1 MNKEE
6 IILTEQKFMAK
17 VYAKKPV
24 VLVKGKGD
32 LVWDINGKQYIDCSG
47 SYGAAVVGYCHPK
60 VVEVIKKQVENLTS
74 CHGFAYNEARSMLLE
89 KLVKVFP
96 ENLNKFFL
104 SNSGA
109 EAVECAL
116 KLARKFTGKMEIIAM
131 KGGYH
136 GKTLGALAATW
147 NKKYRD
153 NFEPLLIK
161 VKHAPYG
168 DAKEVEKSITDETA
182 AVIVE
187 PIQGESG
194 VKVPSKDFLKE
205 LREVC
210 DKKNIL
216 LILDEIQT
224 GFGRTGKIF
233 CFQHYGIIPDIVCLA
248 KGVAGGLPIGI
259 TAAKPEIM
267 DSLQVGEHTS
277 TYGGNPIVSAAAC
290 AAIDVLLEENLPE
303 KAWVLGNYFIN
314 ELKKIALNHKIIRDV
329 RGLGLMIGIEFR
341 FEVYDLLLNLI
352 ENGVL
357 ALDAGRTVLRFLP
370 PLVISKEHINQVVKV
385 LNEVVEKKERSL
397 LDKSS

>member
-1 MNKEE
+1 MNEEE
-6 IILTEQKFMAK
+6 IISIEEKFMAK
-17 VYAKKPV
+17 VYAKRPV

-47 SYGAAVVGYCHPK
+47 SYGAAVIGYCNPK
-60 VVEVIKKQVENLTS
+60 VVEAIKKQVENLTS
-74 CHGFAYNEARSMLLE
+74 CHGFAYNEARAMLLE
-89 KLVKVFP
+89 KLAKLFP
-96 ENLNKFFL
+96 ENLSKFFL

-109 EAVECAL
+109 EAIECAL

-147 NKKYRD
+147 NKKYR
-153 NFEPLLIK
+153 NGFEPLLVK
-161 VKHAPYG
+161 VKHVSYG
-168 DAKEVEKSITDETA
+168 DAKEVEKSINEETA

-194 VKVPSKDFLKE
+194 VKIPPKDFLKE
-205 LREVC
+205 LREIC
-210 DKKNIL
+210 DKKNVL

-248 KGVAGGLPIGI
+248 KGVAGGLPIGV

-267 DSLQVGEHTS
+267 DAFQIGEHTS
-277 TYGGNPIVSAAAC
+277 TYGGNPIVAAAAC

-303 KAWVLGNYFIN
+303 KAWISGNYFIN

-329 RGLGLMIGIEFR
+329 RGLGLMIGVEFR
-341 FEVYDLLLNLI
+341 FEIYDLLLNLI
-352 ENGVL
+352 EKGVL

-370 PLVISKEHINQVVKV
+370 PLIISKEHINQVVSV
-385 LNEVVEKKERSL
+385 LNEVIEEKERSL
-397 LDKSS
+397 LS

>member
-1 MNKEE
+1 LNKEE

-17 VYAKKPV
+17 VYAKKPLI
-24 VLVKGKGD
+24 LVKGKKD
-32 LVWDINGKQYIDCSG
+32 LVWDIDGKQYIDCSG
-47 SYGAAVVGYCHPK
+47 SYGAAVIGYCHPK
-60 VVEVIKKQVENLTS
+60 VVKAIKNQVENLTS

-89 KLVKVFP
+89 KLAKLLP
-96 ENLNKFFL
+96 EGFKFFL

-109 EAVECAL
+109 EAIECAL

-147 NKKYRD
+147 NKKYR
-153 NFEPLLIK
+153 NGFEPLLIN
-161 VKHAPYG
+161 VKHVPYS
-168 DAKEVEKSITDETA
+168 DSEAVKNSITKETA
-182 AVIVE
+182 AIIVE

-194 VKVPSKDFLKE
+194 VKIPSKEFLKE
-205 LREVC
+205 LREIC
-210 DKKNIL
+210 YKKSIL

-233 CFQHYGIIPDIVCLA
+233 CFQHYNITPDIVCLA
-248 KGVAGGLPIGI
+248 KGVAGGLPIGV
-259 TAAKPEIM
+259 TAAKSEVM
-267 DSLQVGEHTS
+267 DTFQVGEHTS

-290 AAIDVLLEENLPE
+290 AAIEVLLEENLPE
-303 KAWVLGNYFIN
+303 KAWLSGNYFIN

-329 RGLGLMIGIEFR
+329 RGLGLMIGVEFR

-352 ENGVL
+352 EKGVL

-370 PLVISKEHINQVVKV
+370 PLIISKDHIDQVVKV
-385 LNEVVEKKERSL
+385 LDEVVEEKERGL
-397 LDKSS
+397 LA

>member
-1 MNKEE
+1 
-6 IILTEQKFMAK
+6 
-17 VYAKKPV
+17 
-24 VLVKGKGD
+24 
-32 LVWDINGKQYIDCSG
+32 
-47 SYGAAVVGYCHPK
+47 PK
-60 VVEVIKKQVENLTS
+60 
-74 CHGFAYNEARSMLLE
+74 
-89 KLVKVFP
+89 
-96 ENLNKFFL
+96 NLNKFFL

-109 EAVECAL
+109 EAIECAL

-136 GKTLGALAATW
+136 GKTLGALSATW
-147 NKKYRD
+147 NKKYRSS
-153 NFEPLLIK
+153 FEPLLIS
-161 VKHAPYG
+161 VKHIPYG
-168 DAKEVEKSITDETA
+168 DSKAVENSITEGTA

-194 VKVPSKDFLKE
+194 VKIPPRDFLKE
-205 LREVC
+205 LKEIC
-210 DKKNIL
+210 EKNNIL

-290 AAIDVLLEENLPE
+290 ATIDVLLEENLPE
-303 KAWVLGNYFIN
+303 KAWSSGNYFIN
-314 ELKKIALNHKIIRDV
+314 KLKEIASNHKIIREV
-329 RGLGLMIGIEFR
+329 RGLGLMIGVEFR

-352 ENGVL
+352 KKGVL

-370 PLVISKEHINQVVKV
+370 PLIIPKEHIDQVVKV
-385 LNEVVEKKERSL
+385 LNEIVEEKERNLFNQPS
-397 LDKSS
+397 

>member
-1 MNKEE
+1 MNGEE
-6 IILTEQKFMAK
+6 IISIEQKFMAK
-17 VYAKKPV
+17 VYAKRPV

-47 SYGAAVVGYCHPK
+47 SYGAAVIGYCNPK
-60 VVEVIKKQVENLTS
+60 VVEAIKKQVENLTS
-74 CHGFAYNEARSMLLE
+74 CHGFAYNEARAMLLK
-89 KLVKVFP
+89 KLARLFP
-96 ENLNKFFL
+96 ENLSKFFL

-109 EAVECAL
+109 EAIECAL

-147 NKKYRD
+147 NKKYR
-153 NFEPLLIK
+153 NGFEPLLIK
-161 VKHAPYG
+161 VKHVSYG
-168 DAKEVEKSITDETA
+168 DAKEVEKSINDETA

-194 VKVPSKDFLKE
+194 VKIPPKDFLKE
-205 LREVC
+205 LREIC
-210 DKKNIL
+210 DKKNVL

-248 KGVAGGLPIGI
+248 KGVAGGLPIGV

-267 DSLQVGEHTS
+267 DAFQIGEHTS
-277 TYGGNPIVSAAAC
+277 TYGGNPIVAAAAC

-303 KAWVLGNYFIN
+303 KAWISGNYFIN

-329 RGLGLMIGIEFR
+329 RGLGLMIGVEFR
-341 FEVYDLLLNLI
+341 FEIYDLLLNLI
-352 ENGVL
+352 EKGVL

-370 PLVISKEHINQVVKV
+370 PLIISKEHINQVVSV
-385 LNEVVEKKERSL
+385 LNEVIEEKEGSL
-397 LDKSS
+397 LS

>member
-1 MNKEE
+1 
-6 IILTEQKFMAK
+6 
-17 VYAKKPV
+17 V

-47 SYGAAVVGYCHPK
+47 SYGAAVIGYCNPK
-60 VVEVIKKQVENLTS
+60 VVEAIKKQVENLTS
-74 CHGFAYNEARSMLLE
+74 CHGFAYNEARAMLLE
-89 KLVKVFP
+89 KLAKLFP
-96 ENLNKFFL
+96 ENLSKFFL

-109 EAVECAL
+109 EAIECAL

-147 NKKYRD
+147 NKKYR
-153 NFEPLLIK
+153 NGFEPLLVK
-161 VKHAPYG
+161 VKHVSYG
-168 DAKEVEKSITDETA
+168 DAKEVEKSINEETA

-194 VKVPSKDFLKE
+194 VKIPPKDFLKE
-205 LREVC
+205 LREIC
-210 DKKNIL
+210 DKKNVL

-248 KGVAGGLPIGI
+248 KGVAGGLPIGV

-267 DSLQVGEHTS
+267 DAFQIGEHTS
-277 TYGGNPIVSAAAC
+277 TYGGNPIVAAAAC

-303 KAWVLGNYFIN
+303 KAWISGNYFIN

-329 RGLGLMIGIEFR
+329 RGLGLMIGVEFR
-341 FEVYDLLLNLI
+341 FEIYDLLLNLI
-352 ENGVL
+352 EKGVL

-370 PLVISKEHINQVVKV
+370 PLIISKEHINQVVSV
-385 LNEVVEKKERSL
+385 LNEVIEEKERSL
-397 LDKSS
+397 LS

>member
-6 IILTEQKFMAK
+6 IILAEQKFMAK
-17 VYAKKPV
+17 VYAKKPLI
-24 VLVKGKGD
+24 LVKGKGD

-47 SYGAAVVGYCHPK
+47 SYGAAVIGYCHPK
-60 VVEVIKKQVENLTS
+60 VIEAIKNQVENLTS

-89 KLVKVFP
+89 KLAKLFP
-96 ENLNKFFL
+96 EGFKFFL
-104 SNSGA
+104 SNSGT

-136 GKTLGALAATW
+136 GKTLGALSATW
-147 NKKYRD
+147 NKKYRN
-153 NFEPLLIK
+153 NFEPLLK
-161 VKHAPYG
+161 SVKHVPYG
-168 DAKEVEKSITDETA
+168 DSEAIKNSITEETA

-194 VKVPSKDFLKE
+194 VKVPPKEFLKE
-205 LREVC
+205 LREIC
-210 DKKNIL
+210 YEKNII

-233 CFQHYGIIPDIVCLA
+233 CFQHYDITPDIICLA
-248 KGVAGGLPIGI
+248 KGLAGGLPIGV
-259 TAAKPEIM
+259 TAAKSEIM
-267 DSLQVGEHTS
+267 DVFQVGEHTS

-303 KAWVLGNYFIN
+303 KAWNSGNYFIN
-314 ELKKIALNHKIIRDV
+314 KLKEIALKHKILRDV
-329 RGLGLMIGIEFR
+329 RGLGLMIGVEFR

-352 ENGVL
+352 NKGVL

-385 LNEVVEKKERSL
+385 LNEVVEEKESL
-397 LDKSS
+397 LA

>member
-1 MNKEE
+1 
-6 IILTEQKFMAK
+6 MAN
-17 VYAKKPV
+17 VYAKRPV

-60 VVEVIKKQVENLTS
+60 IVEAIKKQVETLTS
-74 CHGFAYNEARSMLLE
+74 CHGFAYNETRSMLLE
-89 KLVKVFP
+89 KLTKIFP
-96 ENLNKFFL
+96 KNLNKFFL

-109 EAVECAL
+109 EAIECAL
-116 KLARKFTGKMEIIAM
+116 KLARKFTGRMEIIAM

-136 GKTLGALAATW
+136 GKTLGALATTW
-147 NKKYRD
+147 NKKYRSI
-153 NFEPLLIK
+153 FEPLLTN
-161 VKHAPYG
+161 VKHVSYG
-168 DAKEVEKSITDETA
+168 NIEEIEESITNETA
-182 AVIVE
+182 AIIVE

-194 VKVPSKDFLKE
+194 VKIPPRDFLKE
-205 LREVC
+205 LKEIC
-210 DKKNIL
+210 EKNNIL

-290 AAIDVLLEENLPE
+290 ATIDVLLEENLPE
-303 KAWVLGNYFIN
+303 KAWSSGNYFIN
-314 ELKKIALNHKIIRDV
+314 KLKEIASNHKIIREV
-329 RGLGLMIGIEFR
+329 RGLGLMIGVEFR

-352 ENGVL
+352 KKGVL

-370 PLVISKEHINQVVKV
+370 PLIIPKEHIDQVVKV
-385 LNEVVEKKERSL
+385 LNEIVEEKERNLFNQPS
-397 LDKSS
+397 